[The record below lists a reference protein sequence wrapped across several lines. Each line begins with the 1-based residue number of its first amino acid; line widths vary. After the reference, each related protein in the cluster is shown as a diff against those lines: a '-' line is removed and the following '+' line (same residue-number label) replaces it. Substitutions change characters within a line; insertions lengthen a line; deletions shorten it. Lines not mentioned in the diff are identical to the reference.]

1 MATID
6 QRVSL
11 LERQV
16 RQVRIL
22 QKRLDQAAM
31 EHAQTAQLQALAS
44 MITPETLKHPAIVN
58 LVSAI
63 GLRIAGR

>member
-16 RQVRIL
+16 RIL
-22 QKRLDQAAM
+22 QKRLDQTAM
-31 EHAQTAQLQALAS
+31 EHAQTAPLQALTS

-58 LVSAI
+58 LVGAI
-63 GLRIAGR
+63 GLRFAGR

>member
-11 LERQV
+11 LE

-44 MITPETLKHPAIVN
+44 MITPETLKHPAIIN